1 MTHVTCRLTAKNR
14 DQLRNPT
21 LGNRVRANFTTK
33 VIVIKFAECG
43 TSSPY
48 LSPLLLFWSNVG
60 LLASDPSD
68 DFQRTAT
75 LGCSAA
81 EHPGYTLHGYATA
94 GLDAADG
101 RRRCSLVNK
110 RFQFLFGKCSVTD
123 YRLS

>member
-21 LGNRVRANFTTK
+21 LGNRVWASFTTK

-81 EHPGYTLHGYATA
+81 EHPGYATA
-94 GLDAADG
+94 ALDAADG
-101 RRRCSLVNK
+101 RRRCSLVKK
-110 RFQFLFGKCSVTD
+110 RFQFLFGKCLVTD